1 VLERFQQ
8 IQGVLAA
15 VIGPGGVVALYERS
29 RHLSSRS
36 FAWLAS
42 PGEGTRTGMD
52 LEELRSL
59 VAEQTDEAAAA
70 GAAFLLKTFHE
81 LLAGLVGETL
91 TTQLLGAPPS
101 LGPAPDKPT

>member
-1 VLERFQQ
+1 
-8 IQGVLAA
+8 
-15 VIGPGGVVALYERS
+15 
-29 RHLSSRS
+29 
-36 FAWLAS
+36 
-42 PGEGTRTGMD
+42 MD